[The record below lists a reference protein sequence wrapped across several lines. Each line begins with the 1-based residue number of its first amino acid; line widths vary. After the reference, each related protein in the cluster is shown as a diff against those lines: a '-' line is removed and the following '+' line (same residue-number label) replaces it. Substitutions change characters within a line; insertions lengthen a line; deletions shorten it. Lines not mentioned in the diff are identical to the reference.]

1 MAGAGTADVTRPP
14 IREVAPLHTVLP
26 VVFAICAA
34 FSNAVATVLQ
44 RKAALT
50 VPASQG
56 LRAGLIADLLHRPV
70 WLAGILAVIGAAVCQ
85 ALALATGPLTI
96 VQPLFVLE
104 LPLTLIV
111 ASLLMH
117 RRLPGKGWLAVT
129 VVVAG
134 LAVALAAASPAGN
147 RTHVALDGW
156 IPALAVCAGA
166 VVALTVAG
174 RPPPGGAARAGRRAP
189 APDQIGARG
198 WGGARF
204 PHTRARPPRP
214 APPRARAACLGAATA
229 ISYAVTA
236 ALMKA
241 ATHILDEQGLVGFLT
256 AWQTYAFAATGV
268 CALFLLENAMQAG
281 PLVAS
286 QPALTLGDALVSF
299 ALGITLYEETIRSG
313 WWLLPQL
320 FGVALIAAGVFALA
334 RIPFTQSLVAP
345 DEERET
351 AAAP

>member
-1 MAGAGTADVTRPP
+1 MP
-14 IREVAPLHTVLP
+14 TVLP
-26 VVFAICAA
+26 VVFAVCAA
-34 FSNAVATVLQ
+34 LSNAVATVLQ

-50 VPASQG
+50 VPRSQG
-56 LRAGLIADLLHRPV
+56 LRAGLITDLLRRPV

-104 LPLTLIV
+104 LPLTLVV

-117 RRLPGKGWLAVT
+117 RRLPLTGWLAVT

-147 RTHVALDGW
+147 RTHVELDRW

-166 VVALTVAG
+166 VAGLAVAALR
-174 RPPPGGAARAGRRAP
+174 RPEG
-189 APDQIGARG
+189 
-198 WGGARF
+198 
-204 PHTRARPPRP
+204 
-214 APPRARAACLGAATA
+214 RARAACLGAATA
-229 ISYAVTA
+229 ISYALTA

-241 ATHILDEQGLVGFLT
+241 ATHILDAQGLVGFLT

-268 CALFLLENAMQAG
+268 CALFLLENALQAG

-286 QPALTLGDALVSF
+286 QPALTLGDAMVSLV
-299 ALGITLYEETIRSG
+299 LGITLYEETVRTG

-320 FGVALIAAGVFALA
+320 FGVALIAAGVLALS

-345 DEERET
+345 DEERRT
-351 AAAP
+351 AGVP

>member
-1 MAGAGTADVTRPP
+1 M
-14 IREVAPLHTVLP
+14 HTVLP
-26 VVFAICAA
+26 VVFAVCAA
-34 FSNAVATVLQ
+34 LSNAVATVLQ

-50 VPASQG
+50 VPRSQG
-56 LRAGLIADLLHRPV
+56 LRAGLIADLLRRPV

-104 LPLTLIV
+104 LPLTLVV

-117 RRLPGKGWLAVT
+117 RHLPRTGWLAVT

-134 LAVALAAASPAGN
+134 LAVALAAASPTGN
-147 RTHVALDGW
+147 RTHVELDRW

-166 VVALTVAG
+166 VAGLAVAALR
-174 RPPPGGAARAGRRAP
+174 RPEG
-189 APDQIGARG
+189 
-198 WGGARF
+198 
-204 PHTRARPPRP
+204 
-214 APPRARAACLGAATA
+214 RARAACLGGATA

-286 QPALTLGDALVSF
+286 QPALTLGDAMVSL
-299 ALGITLYEETIRSG
+299 ALGITLYEETVRTG

-320 FGVALIAAGVFALA
+320 FGVALIAAGVFALS
-334 RIPFTQSLVAP
+334 RIPFAQSLVVP
-345 DEERET
+345 DEDRRT
-351 AAAP
+351 AGVP

>member
-1 MAGAGTADVTRPP
+1 
-14 IREVAPLHTVLP
+14 VATLHTALP

-56 LRAGLIADLLHRPV
+56 LRAGLIVDLLRRPV

-111 ASLLMH
+111 ASVLMH
-117 RRLPGKGWLAVT
+117 RHLPGRGWLAVA

-147 RTHVALDGW
+147 RTHVALDRW

-166 VVALTVAG
+166 VAALAVAALR
-174 RPPPGGAARAGRRAP
+174 RPEG
-189 APDQIGARG
+189 
-198 WGGARF
+198 
-204 PHTRARPPRP
+204 
-214 APPRARAACLGAATA
+214 RARAACLGAATA

-236 ALMKA
+236 
-241 ATHILDEQGLVGFLT
+241 EQGLVGFLT

-286 QPALTLGDALVSF
+286 QPALTLGDALVSL

-320 FGVALIAAGVFALA
+320 IGVALIAAGVLALA

-345 DEERET
+345 DDERET

>member
-1 MAGAGTADVTRPP
+1 MAGEGTADVTGPP
-14 IREVAPLHTVLP
+14 IREVATLHTLLP
-26 VVFAICAA
+26 IVFALCAA

-50 VPASQG
+50 VPRSQG
-56 LRAGLIADLLHRPV
+56 FRAGLMLDLLRRPV
-70 WLAGILAVIGAAVCQ
+70 WLSGILAVIAAGVCQ

-111 ASLLMH
+111 ASFLMH
-117 RRLPGKGWLAVT
+117 RHLPGTGWLAVT

-134 LAVALAAASPAGN
+134 LAVALAAASPTGN
-147 RTHVALDGW
+147 RTHVALDRW
-156 IPALAVCAGA
+156 IPALAVCMGT
-166 VVALTVAG
+166 VVALALAALR
-174 RPPPGGAARAGRRAP
+174 RPEG
-189 APDQIGARG
+189 
-198 WGGARF
+198 
-204 PHTRARPPRP
+204 
-214 APPRARAACLGAATA
+214 RARAACLGAATA

-241 ATHILDEQGLVGFLT
+241 STHILDEQGLVGFFS

-286 QPALTLGDALVSF
+286 QPALTLGDAMVSL
-299 ALGITLYEETIRSG
+299 ALGITLYEEEIRSG

-320 FGVALIAAGVFALA
+320 FGVALIAAGVLALS
-334 RIPFTQSLVAP
+334 RIPLTQSLVAP
-345 DEERET
+345 DEERRT
-351 AAAP
+351 AEAP

>member
-1 MAGAGTADVTRPP
+1 MAGGGTAGVTRPP
-14 IREVAPLHTVLP
+14 IREVATLPTVLP
-26 VVFAICAA
+26 VALAVCAA
-34 FSNAVATVLQ
+34 LSNAVATVLQ

-50 VPASQG
+50 VPRSQG
-56 LRAGLIADLLHRPV
+56 LRAGLIADLLRRPV

-96 VQPLFVLE
+96 VQ
-104 LPLTLIV
+104 
-111 ASLLMH
+111 
-117 RRLPGKGWLAVT
+117 RLPRTGWLAVT

-147 RTHVALDGW
+147 RTHVELDRW

-166 VVALTVAG
+166 VAGLAVAALR
-174 RPPPGGAARAGRRAP
+174 RPEG
-189 APDQIGARG
+189 
-198 WGGARF
+198 
-204 PHTRARPPRP
+204 
-214 APPRARAACLGAATA
+214 RARAACLGAATA

-286 QPALTLGDALVSF
+286 QPALTLGDAMVSL
-299 ALGITLYEETIRSG
+299 ALGITLYEETVRTG

-320 FGVALIAAGVFALA
+320 FGVALIAAGVLALS

-345 DEERET
+345 DEERRT
-351 AAAP
+351 AGVP

>member
-1 MAGAGTADVTRPP
+1 M
-14 IREVAPLHTVLP
+14 HTLLP
-26 VVFAICAA
+26 VVFAVCAA

-50 VPASQG
+50 VPRSEG
-56 LRAGLIADLLHRPV
+56 FRAGLMLDLLRRPV
-70 WLAGILAVIGAAVCQ
+70 WLAGIIAVIGAAVCQ

-104 LPLTLIV
+104 LPLTLVV

-117 RRLPGKGWLAVT
+117 RRLPGTGWLAVT

-134 LAVALAAASPAGN
+134 LAIALAAASPTGN
-147 RTHVALDGW
+147 RTHVELDRW
-156 IPALAVCAGA
+156 IPALTVCAGA
-166 VVALTVAG
+166 VVGLALAAVR
-174 RPPPGGAARAGRRAP
+174 RPEG
-189 APDQIGARG
+189 
-198 WGGARF
+198 
-204 PHTRARPPRP
+204 
-214 APPRARAACLGAATA
+214 RARAACLGAATA

-241 ATHILDEQGLVGFLT
+241 ATHILDDQGILAFLT

-286 QPALTLGDALVSF
+286 QPALTLGDALVSL
-299 ALGITLYEETIRSG
+299 ALGILLYEETVRSG

-320 FGVALIAAGVFALA
+320 FGVALIAAGVLALA
-334 RIPFTQSLVAP
+334 RIPLTQSLVAP
-345 DEERET
+345 DEERRPAE
-351 AAAP
+351 AP